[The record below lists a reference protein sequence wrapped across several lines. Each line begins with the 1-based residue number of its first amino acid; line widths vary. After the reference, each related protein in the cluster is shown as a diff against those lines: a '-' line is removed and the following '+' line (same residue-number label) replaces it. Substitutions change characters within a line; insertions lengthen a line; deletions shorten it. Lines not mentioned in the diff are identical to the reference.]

1 MAFRRPT
8 PEGFDE
14 DLDLLVELER
24 RRDELQR
31 EIDDV
36 ILRLTVEKRGP
47 TMTIAERL
55 NVTHPAV
62 SSRRNGAL
70 KRRKQRL
77 EGREQ
82 RLELEAA

>member
-8 PEGFDE
+8 PDGFDE

-24 RRDELQR
+24 RHKEIQR

-55 NVTHPAV
+55 NVTHPAI
-62 SSRRNGAL
+62 SSRRRGAL
-70 KRRKQRL
+70 KRRQQRL
-77 EGREQ
+77 ADAQPEH
-82 RLELEAA
+82 RLAA